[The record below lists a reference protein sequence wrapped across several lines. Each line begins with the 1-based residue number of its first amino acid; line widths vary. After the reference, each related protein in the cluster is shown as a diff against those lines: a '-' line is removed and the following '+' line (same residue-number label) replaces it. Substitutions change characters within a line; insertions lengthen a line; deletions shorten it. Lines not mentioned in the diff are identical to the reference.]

1 VNLDKVTTLIS
12 VIAAVFA
19 AYLYL
24 DSAHFSAD
32 EGRQA
37 QLDTTRAIT
46 ELDVD
51 RNQKIFLFYE
61 RKIDAGETLT
71 SYEQRRYEQIRRD
84 LDRGQNKLELLQE

>member
-1 VNLDKVTTLIS
+1 MNLDKVTTLIS

-32 EGRQA
+32 AGRQQ

-61 RKIDAGETLT
+61 RKIDAGEALT